1 MSAGRA
7 SCWLQML
14 AKHMNENNAS
24 FKPWTDG
31 KAEVTRGV
39 LHAMRVVPKR
49 GVASKT
55 AQVEQLRREL
65 RESKELVT
73 AMTVEADAMGAEKQ
87 RLAEKVETL
96 VARLDARHREMR
108 EMEGAVGEVEKVK
121 KDLEACQALLREKD
135 DEIERK
141 DAEIKTK
148 DAEIVRKSDAMR
160 KKDAEFAADLA
171 SIDGLRKECADSA
184 AKALA
189 HDSVVEENKAIMAH
203 AVSLD
208 ARIRAMEAKMKA
220 GGAKPGGDLK
230 RLRDDQNTVP
240 VILVTARVEEIDRL
254 IGLELGADD
263 YVCKPYSPREVV
275 ARTPTSIT
283 FHATCTHEGRSTEM
297 DFHYEMT
304 SREAIS
310 GRTTLVAELKGQ
322 PLRTTIDFAAKW
334 VAASCGEVK

>member
-1 MSAGRA
+1 MSTEMASAPAPKAKRAFSSLKNNWVLTYGDLGHWVTAAALQTHGSLEADECHSTVIRGRVYTYVHLKKQARQSALDRFIANFQREHAFRLQKPYDDESVGSTSFKMGA
-7 SCWLQML
+7 SMHIKQHEGLQML
-14 AKHMNENNAS
+14 AKHMNEKNAS
-24 FKPWTDG
+24 FRPWTDG

-96 VARLDARHREMR
+96 VARLDERHREMR

-121 KDLEACQALLREKD
+121 KDLEACQALVRERD
-135 DEIERK
+135 DEIARK
-141 DAEIKTK
+141 DSEI
-148 DAEIVRKSDAMR
+148 DAMR
-160 KKDAEFAADLA
+160 KKDAERAADLA
-171 SIDGLRKECADSA
+171 SIDGLRKECADNA

-208 ARIRAMEAKMKA
+208 ARIRAMEV
-220 GGAKPGGDLK
+220 
-230 RLRDDQNTVP
+230 R
-240 VILVTARVEEIDRL
+240 
-254 IGLELGADD
+254 
-263 YVCKPYSPREVV
+263 SPF
-275 ARTPTSIT
+275 TK
-283 FHATCTHEGRSTEM
+283 
-297 DFHYEMT
+297 
-304 SREAIS
+304 
-310 GRTTLVAELKGQ
+310 TLMVWFGC
-322 PLRTTIDFAAKW
+322 
-334 VAASCGEVK
+334 VY